1 MTGNWVQKGDRE
13 HEERGGGRMH
23 GGGETGDW
31 CDSEGGRGE
40 SAGCM
45 GEARGEGRGEAA
57 GEGGAAAG
65 EAEAG
70 TGDAGTVRAAGA
82 AGATGLAGTEAGVS
96 GENEGAG
103 RVRRGEACPSQ
114 KAHGQVDEEQ
124 RGHGALPSCNSVSCD
139 FIDSLPS
146 SVWLHIFRRAS
157 LHALHSP
164 HRHPYPA
171 HSPHAPAAP
180 QAPPSSLAAHPLE
193 CASHSQSKCTHRR
206 DGGSMGDHPCQC
218 GGSGGDGTR
227 HTDCHGLEHGKLCS
241 NSTWKTPGHGNGHGH
256 GPSRSHAHG
265 YGHGA
270 DGDVANGGDAD
281 CSAPAVATQD
291 ASDTC
296 SCGCG
301 RRWTDITE
309 GECGCGGGG
318 GRMRGQLDWQE
329 GAGDGC
335 GGEGGNASREER
347 GEGGQRGRESR
358 GGVEGCDWPMVVCAM
373 ASKRLLQHAVQ
384 TPSLRLIILS
394 NRLSSLFWF
403 LSHTTSLTS
412 LSLHFPFPPLFLPYH
427 LQRALAPSVLSLS
440 SLHLS
445 CSSAPSPPLPRTSS
459 PRFPP
464 PSPSPPPNV
473 LSPTHSSSPVAL
485 RDGRRRGERGG
496 MLARV
501 ERTRW
506 VGGEGVEQELGEGV
520 GGVME
525 EEEEVEGEQQE
536 TEEEQGVSWGVMA
549 WLGAY
554 PCLRHVSLEGSA
566 WTWHVPGLHMATS
579 HPPRTPD
586 TFIPCPTPASLSHH
600 PSPPP
605 PPPFFPC
612 LSSLHLSNVRYD
624 WPLFSLLHRLS
635 PQLTCLSLTHAME
648 QCSLPIPLSSSSPPH
663 SPSSSSSFSSSLT
676 STFNSSFSSL
686 SPTFPHHLSITL
698 HLPRAHTIRFHF
710 TAASRLSFV
719 LLASPRLST
728 LSIVGGGCPVTVL
741 STPRLHSL
749 VAGCIDLSLPHLLSV
764 RHLYLLV
771 EPNALLLRQPT
782 RVLPGGYAGITALGS
797 VHGAPDNISGVFP
810 GFSSGFK
817 PGAAGQ
823 GSDGEQWLLPEM
835 RSDAE
840 GNDGCSTHFPNGH
853 GIHSS
858 HTYSSSISS
867 MINSS
872 IEEAHSP
879 SSHISPMTATL
890 ENLPISPPSSWLA
903 RVAGTV
909 EILVARRVIGQL
921 ECGMWGSLRSMA
933 VKCIS
938 SRRQHHHPT
947 PPFALSA
954 LHRQQPL
961 SLSGATA
968 AGSSSTAASFGSGL
982 RGVFAA
988 GAAAAAGGGQ
998 DVPMTQGRM
1007 GDTSNDLHHPLP
1019 PYNPSG
1025 LSIFGPPSAIP
1036 PPALFSL
1043 SEIDSSS
1050 EPSLLPLPVGTGLM
1064 GFFCCLLGAPC
1075 SRASLHALLLHC
1087 PLMRSLHVWVP
1098 AAAETWRWD
1107 VRSGWLDEGGSEEE
1121 WDGVGEAG
1129 EEAEESEDER
1139 TDKESGGDGE
1149 GVEERNTKASGKQ
1162 EECVWEELR
1171 VGEKV
1176 LNLPLHMPVNSMSI
1190 ANLSITAMGASRAPI
1205 SHKPLSSHRQVPASW
1220 KPSHATAS
1228 TGKQGSSRGRNRDSS
1243 SSVGDGGGGSGGG
1256 SAMWRSMHVFHEC
1269 IDPSYRLHQEEMYL

>member
-1 MTGNWVQKGDRE
+1 MTGNWVQEGDRE
-13 HEERGGGRMH
+13 HEERGGGRVDD
-23 GGGETGDW
+23 GGETGDW
-31 CDSEGGRGE
+31 CDSEGGRDE
-40 SAGCM
+40 SSGCM
-45 GEARGEGRGEAA
+45 GEARGEG
-57 GEGGAAAG
+57 
-65 EAEAG
+65 
-70 TGDAGTVRAAGA
+70 
-82 AGATGLAGTEAGVS
+82 
-96 GENEGAG
+96 
-103 RVRRGEACPSQ
+103 
-114 KAHGQVDEEQ
+114 
-124 RGHGALPSCNSVSCD
+124 
-139 FIDSLPS
+139 
-146 SVWLHIFRRAS
+146 RAS

-193 CASHSQSKCTHRR
+193 RA
-206 DGGSMGDHPCQC
+206 
-218 GGSGGDGTR
+218 
-227 HTDCHGLEHGKLCS
+227 
-241 NSTWKTPGHGNGHGH
+241 
-256 GPSRSHAHG
+256 
-265 YGHGA
+265 
-270 DGDVANGGDAD
+270 
-281 CSAPAVATQD
+281 
-291 ASDTC
+291 
-296 SCGCG
+296 
-301 RRWTDITE
+301 WTDIAE

-347 GEGGQRGRESR
+347 GDGGQRGRESR

-384 TPSLRLIILS
+384 TPSLRLFVPP

-403 LSHTTSLTS
+403 LSHTPSLTS
-412 LSLHFPFPPLFLPYH
+412 LSLHFPSPPLFLPYH
-427 LQRALAPSVLSLS
+427 LQRAIAPSVLSLS

-459 PRFPP
+459 PHFPP

-506 VGGEGVEQELGEGV
+506 AGGEGGEQELGEGIGRV
-520 GGVME
+520 VE
-525 EEEEVEGEQQE
+525 EEEEVEGEQEQTE
-536 TEEEQGVSWGVMA
+536 EEEQGASWGAMT

-566 WTWHVPGLHMATS
+566 WTWHVPGLHMPTS
-579 HPPRTPD
+579 HPPRMPD
-586 TFIPCPTPASLSHH
+586 TPFSCPTPPSLSHH
-600 PSPPP
+600 SSPPP
-605 PPPFFPC
+605 PPHFFPR
-612 LSSLHLSNVRYD
+612 LTSLHLSNVRYD

-676 STFNSSFSSL
+676 SSFNSSFSSP

-710 TAASRLSFV
+710 TAASRLSFL

-741 STPRLHSL
+741 NTPHLHSL

-782 RVLPGGYAGITALGS
+782 RVLPGGYAGIAAPGFVHGPPDNLYGVSPGFEPGVASLGS
-797 VHGAPDNISGVFP
+797 
-810 GFSSGFK
+810 
-817 PGAAGQ
+817 AG
-823 GSDGEQWLLPEM
+823 GEWLLPEM
-835 RSDAE
+835 SSDAE
-840 GNDGCSTHFPNGH
+840 ESIKGTSTHFPSGH
-853 GIHSS
+853 NIRSNHTHSS
-858 HTYSSSISS
+858 SGSMVSSG
-867 MINSS
+867 N
-872 IEEAHSP
+872 EEAHL
-879 SSHISPMTATL
+879 SSHADVASSH
-890 ENLPISPPSSWLA
+890 EHLPIPPPSSWLA

-909 EILVARRVIGQL
+909 QILVARRVIGQL
-921 ECGMWGSLRSMA
+921 ECGTWGSLRSMA

-947 PPFALSA
+947 PPFAVSA

-961 SLSGATA
+961 SLTGATT
-968 AGSSSTAASFGSGL
+968 AGNSSNATSLGSGL
-982 RGVFAA
+982 RGTFAA
-988 GAAAAAGGGQ
+988 GAAAAAGQ
-998 DVPMTQGRM
+998 DVPMNQGRM
-1007 GDTSNDLHHPLP
+1007 GDTPNDLYHPLH
-1019 PYNPSG
+1019 PYNPRS
-1025 LSIFGPPSAIP
+1025 LSNFGPLSAIP
-1036 PPALFSL
+1036 APALFSL

-1050 EPSLLPLPVGTGLM
+1050 EPSLLPLPVGTGLL

-1075 SRASLHALLLHC
+1075 SRASLHALLLDC

-1149 GVEERNTKASGKQ
+1149 GVEERNREVSGKQ
-1162 EECVWEELR
+1162 EECVWEEVR

-1190 ANLSITAMGASRAPI
+1190 ANLSITTMGASRAPI
-1205 SHKPLSSHRQVPASW
+1205 SHKPLSLHRQAPASW
-1220 KPSHATAS
+1220 RPSHATAS
-1228 TGKQGSSRGRNRDSS
+1228 TVKQGSSRGRNRDSS

>member
-1 MTGNWVQKGDRE
+1 MTGDWMREGDHE
-13 HEERGGGRMH
+13 NEERGVGRTH
-23 GGGETGDW
+23 GDGETGDW
-31 CDSEGGRGE
+31 CDRERGGGE
-40 SAGCM
+40 SLMYKGK
-45 GEARGEGRGEAA
+45 ARGEGRWEAA
-57 GEGGAAAG
+57 GAGAAAAAG

-70 TGDAGTVRAAGA
+70 DAGA
-82 AGATGLAGTEAGVS
+82 AGVAGEAGAAGDARGRKE
-96 GENEGAG
+96 GEGSVG
-103 RVRRGEACPSQ
+103 RGEARTS
-114 KAHGQVDEEQ
+114 KAVLGEVAEEQ
-124 RGHGALPSCNSVSCD
+124 RGHGSLFSCDSIYCD

-157 LHALHSP
+157 LPAPHP
-164 HRHPYPA
+164 THRHA
-171 HSPHAPAAP
+171 HSPDAPH
-180 QAPPSSLAAHPLE
+180 AAHASPSAHAIPPLE
-193 CASHSQSKCTHRR
+193 PACHGQSESTQRR
-206 DGGSMGDHPCQC
+206 DAGSVGDDHPWQGC
-218 GGSGGDGTR
+218 SGRDGKR
-227 HTDCHGLEHGKLCS
+227 APNNGHGHVVLENTHLCS
-241 NSTWKTPGHGNGHGH
+241 DSTRKTPGHGHARGDSH
-256 GPSRSHAHG
+256 SRSHRHG
-265 YGHGA
+265 V
-270 DGDVANGGDAD
+270 DGDVAIGGDAD
-281 CSAPAVATQD
+281 CSAPAAVAAQD

-296 SCGCG
+296 CCGCG
-301 RRWTDITE
+301 RRWADTTE

-318 GRMRGQLDWQE
+318 RRMRGQQDWQE
-329 GAGDGC
+329 GGSDGC

-347 GEGGQRGRESR
+347 GEGGQRGRESI

-384 TPSLRLIILS
+384 TPSLRLIIPP

-403 LSHTTSLTS
+403 LSHTPSLTS
-412 LSLHFPFPPLFLPYH
+412 LSLHFPSPPLFLPCH

-459 PRFPP
+459 PRFPT
-464 PSPSPPPNV
+464 PSPSPPPNA
-473 LSPTHSSSPVAL
+473 LSPTHSPSPAEL
-485 RDGRRRGERGG
+485 RDGRGGRGERGVLG
-496 MLARV
+496 RV

-506 VGGEGVEQELGEGV
+506 AGGEGGEQELVQGV
-520 GGVME
+520 GRVLE
-525 EEEEVEGEQQE
+525 EEKEVEGEQEQTE
-536 TEEEQGVSWGVMA
+536 EEEQGVSWGVMA

-554 PCLRHVSLEGSA
+554 PCLRHLSLEGSA
-566 WTWHVPGLHMATS
+566 WTWHVPGLHMPTS
-579 HPPRTPD
+579 HPPRMPD
-586 TFIPCPTPASLSHH
+586 TPFSCPTPPSLSHH
-600 PSPPP
+600 SSPLP

-612 LSSLHLSNVRYD
+612 LTSLHLSNVRYD

-676 STFNSSFSSL
+676 SSFNSSFSSL

-698 HLPRAHTIRFHF
+698 HLPLAHTIRFHF
-710 TAASRLSFV
+710 TAASRLSFL

-741 STPRLHSL
+741 NTPHLHSL

-782 RVLPGGYAGITALGS
+782 RVLPGGYAGIAALGS
-797 VHGAPDNISGVFP
+797 VHGAPDNLSGVLP
-810 GFSSGFK
+810 GFS
-817 PGAAGQ
+817 PGVAGRVRV
-823 GSDGEQWLLPEM
+823 GGQWLLPEM

-840 GNDGCSTHFPNGH
+840 EGIRDSSPHFPSGH
-853 GIHSS
+853 SIRISP
-858 HTYSSSISS
+858 TYSSSISS
-867 MINSS
+867 EFCNGVGD
-872 IEEAHSP
+872 AHLS
-879 SSHISPMTATL
+879 SSHTNPVASTL
-890 ENLPISPPSSWLA
+890 EHHPIPPPCSWLA

-921 ECGMWGSLRSMA
+921 ECGTWDSLRSMA

-961 SLSGATA
+961 SLTGATT
-968 AGSSSTAASFGSGL
+968 AGNSSTAASFGSGL

-988 GAAAAAGGGQ
+988 GATAAGGGQ

-1007 GDTSNDLHHPLP
+1007 GDTLNDLHHPLP
-1019 PYNPSG
+1019 PYN
-1025 LSIFGPPSAIP
+1025 

-1050 EPSLLPLPVGTGLM
+1050 EPSLLPLPVRTGLL

-1098 AAAETWRWD
+1098 AAAETWQWD
-1107 VRSGWLDEGGSEEE
+1107 VRSGWLDEGRSDEE
-1121 WDGVGEAG
+1121 WDGVGDGGKET
-1129 EEAEESEDER
+1129 EESDDER
-1139 TDKESGGDGE
+1139 IDEERGGDGE
-1149 GVEERNTKASGKQ
+1149 GTEERNREVSGKQ
-1162 EECVWEELR
+1162 EECAWEEVR
-1171 VGEKV
+1171 VGEKSG
-1176 LNLPLHMPVNSMSI
+1176 PH
-1190 ANLSITAMGASRAPI
+1190 LS
-1205 SHKPLSSHRQVPASW
+1205 
-1220 KPSHATAS
+1220 
-1228 TGKQGSSRGRNRDSS
+1228 
-1243 SSVGDGGGGSGGG
+1243 
-1256 SAMWRSMHVFHEC
+1256 
-1269 IDPSYRLHQEEMYL
+1269 